1 MITYNPDCGTWVRK
15 PEAAPVLQYN
25 PLNNEIRVLQE
36 LLDQQAREI
45 DLLRKVQHKGVIIET
60 VKALKCPCCDAPIQF
75 DSRPY
80 ILETK
85 NIRRRCEYCGNLL
98 EFLTKE

>member
-1 MITYNPDCGTWVRK
+1 MSYPPIAGY
-15 PEAAPVLQYN
+15 
-25 PLNNEIRVLQE
+25 EIRVLQE
-36 LLDQQAREI
+36 LLDQQAKEI
-45 DLLRKVQHKGVIIET
+45 DLLRKAQHKGVMIEV
-60 VKALKCPCCDAPIQF
+60 VKALRCPCCNAPIQF
-75 DSRPY
+75 DTTRPY